1 MLLTRQTVITFPDN
15 PELEDITD
23 SIKSG
28 TMSCSEILYPNGFTI
43 GECNS
48 NKFEADIYNIPD
60 IVGEKIYVYQTEDD
74 MPDIPIFTGYIDS
87 CKRNKNKPDEP
98 RHIVAYDDL
107 YSKGNMNVAQ
117 WWEDLFA
124 SSTTATILQAR
135 TSLCNYVGIQCETV
149 SLPNDSVTFTQTQ
162 QINSITFNQVMK
174 AICEVNGC
182 SCMIDRQ
189 GVLRFVIPDTT
200 SIIDIRENY
209 EGQNSEFEPDTT
221 PYIQKVIIE
230 STSSNERAVV
240 GNGTT
245 VVTLKDNLFLLKT
258 KASDLIVIANTIL
271 NTISNIRFTE
281 GSIKM
286 ILSDWNIKCGSFVQ
300 TEQGISLVGE
310 SEFKGT
316 LLIEQSLKS
325 TQNKNLIEATHHNV
339 AETSISEGVES
350 SGLKYYRYVNQSAY
364 EIGDLNQN
372 TIIRLR
378 YALSKSTIVVFH
390 GIVLYDVHILDNTQP
405 AKVKVRYKVNST
417 EIMEY
422 TPEETHYV
430 GDGKH
435 SLALMYFWKPADY
448 DRGEFEVLME
458 AENCEITI
466 GAYKIEGLLEG
477 MGLVGDET
485 WNGYLDFQETVHR
498 IALDSINVKPFTDTT
513 FNVSTKIP
521 TGDSLTDELG
531 AITLDTDIVTIKGFT
546 EALYFNKYPLHEHY
560 WREIQDMKWSEVED
574 TYFW

>member
-98 RHIVAYDDL
+98 RHIIAYDDL
-107 YSKGNMNVAQ
+107 YSKGNINVAQ

-135 TSLCNYVGIQCETV
+135 TSLCNYAGIQCETV
-149 SLPNDSVTFTQTQ
+149 SLPNDSVTFAQTQ
-162 QINSITFNQVMK
+162 QINSITFNQIMK

-182 SCMIDRQ
+182 SCMMDRQ
-189 GVLRFVIPDTT
+189 GVLRFIIPDPN
-200 SIIDIRENY
+200 SVIDIRENY
-209 EGQNSEFEPDTT
+209 EGQNSEFEPDTS

-230 STSSNERAVV
+230 STSSTARAVV
-240 GNGTT
+240 GTGTT

-258 KASDLIVIANTIL
+258 KIADLTVIANTIL

-316 LLIEQSLKS
+316 LLIEQSLKCVE
-325 TQNKNLIEATHHNV
+325 NKNLVEATHHDV

-350 SGLKYYRYVNQSAY
+350 AGLKYYRYVNQTAY
-364 EIGDLNQN
+364 IVGDGSYNS
-372 TIIRLR
+372 IIRIR

-390 GIVLYDVHILDNTQP
+390 GIVLYDVHIINQSLP
-405 AKVKVRYKVNST
+405 AKVKVRYKVNNT

-448 DRGEFEVLME
+448 DKGTFEVLME
-458 AENCEITI
+458 AENCNITI

-485 WNGYLDFQETVHR
+485 WNGYLDFQEHVNDF
-498 IALDSINVKPFTDTT
+498 AVNVLPVESISETLAVITDEPNTE
-513 FNVSTKIP
+513 
-521 TGDSLTDELG
+521 SLTDEVSDFVINVLPVEG
-531 AITLDTDIVTIKGFT
+531 YS
-546 EALYFNKYPLHEHY
+546 ERLYFNKYLLHE
-560 WREIQDMKWSEVED
+560 QKWGDIDDITWGEVET

>member
-1 MLLTRQTVITFPDN
+1 MLLTRQTVITFLDN

-182 SCMIDRQ
+182 SCMMDRQ
-189 GVLRFVIPDTT
+189 GVLRFIIPDPN
-200 SIIDIRENY
+200 SVIDIRENY
-209 EGQNSEFEPDTT
+209 EGQNSEFEPDTS

-230 STSSNERAVV
+230 STSSTARAVV
-240 GNGTT
+240 GTGTT

-258 KASDLIVIANTIL
+258 KIADLTVIANTIL

-316 LLIEQSLKS
+316 LLIEQSLKCVE
-325 TQNKNLIEATHHNV
+325 NKNLVEATHHDV

-350 SGLKYYRYVNQSAY
+350 AGLKYYRYVNQTAY
-364 EIGDLNQN
+364 IVGDGSYNS
-372 TIIRLR
+372 IIRIR

-390 GIVLYDVHILDNTQP
+390 GIVLYDVHIINQSLP
-405 AKVKVRYKVNST
+405 AKVKVRYKVNNT

-448 DRGEFEVLME
+448 DKGTFEVLME
-458 AENCEITI
+458 AENCNITI

-485 WNGYLDFQETVHR
+485 WSGYLDFAEHVNDFAVNILPLESISETFSL
-498 IALDSINVKPFTDTT
+498 ITDEPNTE
-513 FNVSTKIP
+513 
-521 TGDSLTDELG
+521 SLTDEVSDF
-531 AITLDTDIVTIKGFT
+531 AINVLPVEGYS
-546 EALYFNKYPLHEHY
+546 ERLYFNKYPLHE
-560 WREIQDMKWSEVED
+560 RKWGDIDDITWGEVET